1 MVCAAHDLSF
11 LIDGKSIKFEKRQ
24 NPFHNV
30 NFHFLTRFY
39 FIACCR
45 ALFLMIVGIFMMPFL
60 CFAETPEI
68 PQNAVR
74 VRTFSEIDSLNH
86 HTSDVLK
93 TSYSQALAMASL
105 AVTWSREAKYP
116 AGLARAYSNKAFAQ
130 LKSNDFKASRN
141 LLDSARSIWS
151 TLKDTLNIAN
161 YHLQLGELSIQE
173 RDFTV
178 AREELFI
185 ALNYFELLKN
195 GSGPID
201 VEIKIGNT
209 YYLEMQYEK
218 AMQYYLRALTRAD
231 SSEYVYKKGV
241 SQINV
246 ANVLSS
252 QGKHDDAIAYLE
264 SALAVFLELG
274 DQYQTAVCLNNIG
287 VAFLNSG
294 RPEMAKPNLE
304 RTLEIYRVLDD
315 RKGQSAA
322 LINLGVASG
331 LVGDFETALA
341 YQNESL
347 KINRSLNDLQRIAEG
362 LANQSNNLLN
372 LSRFAEAKLSAE
384 EGLTVAE
391 QIRNLSIQHELY
403 GNLSIIH
410 DSLKDFSQALRFH
423 RLFKETGDSLLN
435 IESRQNILELEVRYR
450 SAKKNDEIRLL
461 KLEKESNEAKL
472 RNNRTALILL
482 VASIVLGLIL
492 VGALYRL
499 YDLRTKSTRSLS
511 EKNLELNGLNQ
522 SLESRELE
530 LKKANSQVTKF
541 VTILAHDIKN
551 PLSAYRAVAKTL
563 SDSYFDLPENEK
575 LGLIQRLEKS
585 SENLFELFQNLLQWS
600 TSKSGSMRFSPKEIN
615 LAIIAYKA
623 VAFMQATAE
632 RKEITIDLQMDGE
645 VMVFADRNMVSII
658 LTNLITNA
666 IKFTPRGG
674 EIWISSKLDAGSVQ
688 VSVRDSGIGLSAGDL
703 ALLFRLDVDHK
714 IIGGSEEKGTGI
726 GLILCHEF
734 VAKNGGRIW
743 AESHLGQGSTFHFTL
758 PQQNGL

>member
-1 MVCAAHDLSF
+1 MAYAAHDLSF

-45 ALFLMIVGIFMMPFL
+45 VLFLMIVGICMMPFL
-60 CFAETPEI
+60 CFAETLEL
-68 PQNAVR
+68 PQNAIR

-86 HTSDVLK
+86 RTSDVLK
-93 TSYSQALAMASL
+93 TSYSQALATASL
-105 AVTWSREAKYP
+105 AVAWSREAKYP

-195 GSGPID
+195 GSGHID

-264 SALAVFLELG
+264 SAMDVFLELG

-331 LVGDFETALA
+331 LVGDFETALS

-347 KINRSLNDLQRIAEG
+347 EINRSLNDLQRIAEG

-674 EIWISSKLDAGSVQ
+674 EIWISSKLDGGSVE

-758 PQQNGL
+758 PQQNG